1 MLDLRFSID
10 NEEFTLCLET
20 PSFVWSK
27 KKKIHSVPSDALS
40 ASFSTRIV
48 KNYLCQIISHTRQQ
62 TYRYTCIFDSAQ
74 YKHPNRQN
82 FKFLRLDQ
90 RDPNAPQHSIQ
101 DSIRHQTIFAPTAT
115 NVTSLHLVL
124 ITSSNIIQQID
135 TNAISIE

>member
-40 ASFSTRIV
+40 ASFSTRSV
-48 KNYLCQIISHTRQQ
+48 KKKYFCQIISHTRQQ
-62 TYRYTCIFDSAQ
+62 TYCYTCIFDSAQ

-124 ITSSNIIQQID
+124 ITSSID
-135 TNAISIE
+135 TNPISIE